1 MAALSVARPRER
13 WCNMKKMKKMNAGG
27 VTKSSVASKAS
38 SASNAA
44 ARAAKSAARPTSRYS
59 GPSAGPSFKGGIA
72 GAMAPRTTSM
82 VRSLRFASGGIVVA
96 PARSYKDMRAGA
108 GSGVG
113 RIQKT
118 KIAGRGR

>member
-1 MAALSVARPRER
+1 
-13 WCNMKKMKKMNAGG
+13 MKKIKKMRGG
-27 VTKSSVASKAS
+27 GMTKSSTASKAS
-38 SASNAA
+38 GGF
-44 ARAAKSAARPTSRYS
+44 RSAATRAQAASKPSGRYGGGLSSPKPSGRYS
-59 GPSAGPSFKGGIA
+59 GPSAGPSYKGGIA

-82 VRSLRFASGGIVVA
+82 VKSLRGYAAGGIVGA
-96 PARSYKDMRAGA
+96 PARSYKDMKAGA

>member
-1 MAALSVARPRER
+1 MS
-13 WCNMKKMKKMNAGG
+13 AGG

-82 VRSLRFASGGIVVA
+82 VKSLRFASGGIVGA

-118 KIAGRGR
+118 KIQRGR